1 MLEAQQ
7 RQALLTAMGIDVYLL
22 RGSAHDAA
30 ASGAIAVAGSVPED
44 AAPPHDG
51 IGLLVACGRAG
62 ADDAGRTQRLRAL
75 LPLALGVAAQRVR
88 WIEADAAGELDNV
101 LEAPAYLALGAAM
114 PRALGAHLSTMQQM
128 SSTIAAADAPAASLR
143 DGLAKRAL
151 WQALKP
157 LARTLRSH

>member
-7 RQALLTAMGIDVYLL
+7 RQALLAAMGIDVYLL
-22 RGSAHDAA
+22 RGSALDAA
-30 ASGAIAVAGSVPED
+30 ASSATPLADSVPEG
-44 AAPPHDG
+44 AAPPQEG
-51 IGLLVACGRAG
+51 IGLLVACARAG
-62 ADDAGRTQRLRAL
+62 AEDAGRTQRLRAL
-75 LPLALGVAAQRVR
+75 LPLALGVAAPYVR
-88 WIEADAAGELDNV
+88 WIEADPAGELGGV
-101 LEAPAYLALGAAM
+101 PAARAYLALGAAM